1 MMIALRR
8 RRDASSTIDL
18 PSPAAVRPSEERISG
33 RRKRAVSLVL
43 KDNTPKDLTMTEWP
57 TGAASLFRGTWWIC
71 TSRMFGSVW
80 SYICVPRPG
89 KLEISLLCL
98 FVVFKARILLSL
110 QTLWFRVWLRINAL
124 IPWNYEKNPETHP

>member
-1 MMIALRR
+1 
-8 RRDASSTIDL
+8 SSTIDL

-33 RRKRAVSLVL
+33 RRKRVVSLVL

-57 TGAASLFRGTWWIC
+57 TGAVSLFRG
-71 TSRMFGSVW
+71 
-80 SYICVPRPG
+80 
-89 KLEISLLCL
+89 KLEINLLCL

-124 IPWNYEKNPETHP
+124 IPWGYEKNPETHP

>member
-57 TGAASLFRGTWWIC
+57 TGAASLFRDSLVSCLAKDQCID
-71 TSRMFGSVW
+71 
-80 SYICVPRPG
+80 P
-89 KLEISLLCL
+89 LE
-98 FVVFKARILLSL
+98 
-110 QTLWFRVWLRINAL
+110 LREKSGNTPL
-124 IPWNYEKNPETHP
+124 I